1 MIIIEGK
8 TIPTGEGATV
18 RPMTLNDCIEWR
30 NDLVD
35 VSDAEELLDI
45 LIAEIQRLNEPDQRR
60 QRREQ
65 RLRDLGFE
73 ELTLHQRAWNRLINL
88 GVVDGADAIGLGAE
102 PAPAGPIP
110 MLLEGVRDAENTL
123 DPDEV
128 KEQP

>member
-1 MIIIEGK
+1 MIIIGDK

-18 RPMTLNDCIEWR
+18 RLMTLNDCIEWR

-45 LIAEIQRLNEPDQRR
+45 LVKEVRRLHENFSVVNAENR
-60 QRREQ
+60 
-65 RLRDLGFE
+65 RLRDVLDWVNTQCPSKCAGVCDDALRENQGF
-73 ELTLHQRAWNRLINL
+73 
-88 GVVDGADAIGLGAE
+88 GAE